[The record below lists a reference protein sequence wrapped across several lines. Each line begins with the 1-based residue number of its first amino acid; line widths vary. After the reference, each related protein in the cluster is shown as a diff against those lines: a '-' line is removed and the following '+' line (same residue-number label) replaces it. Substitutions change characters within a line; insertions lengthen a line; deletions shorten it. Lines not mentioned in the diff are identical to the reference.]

1 MTGLWSAL
9 VTPGLALPAAQPQI
23 EFTTI
28 SAVPGLS
35 RTVSTS
41 ATVLS
46 GVTPHCA
53 SSSHIGRTASRSYKG
68 CIRPPLPFLHSLD
81 ARAEQVETSIPARAA
96 INKSL
101 SNMAIAPTLRYFIL
115 WHCAIKGTTVRAT
128 IRHGN
133 VDVFRELLPP
143 QLLFTGLAAPPS
155 FGLIGC
161 ALPENCVALSRIC
174 QIQRRTEETM
184 RKLYALAVVVL
195 TTLAASGATLISA
208 ATSCPP
214 CPFCR

>member
-35 RTVSTS
+35 RTLSRS

-68 CIRPPLPFLHSLD
+68 CTRPSPAVRPLFRCSRGTGRNIYFCSCRDHQEPIKYGQLVDFKILHIDVEKLD
-81 ARAEQVETSIPARAA
+81 ATR
-96 INKSL
+96 L
-101 SNMAIAPTLRYFIL
+101 
-115 WHCAIKGTTVRAT
+115 GDTVHNGR
-128 IRHGN
+128 
-133 VDVFRELLPP
+133 
-143 QLLFTGLAAPPS
+143 
-155 FGLIGC
+155 
-161 ALPENCVALSRIC
+161 
-174 QIQRRTEETM
+174 
-184 RKLYALAVVVL
+184 
-195 TTLAASGATLISA
+195 
-208 ATSCPP
+208 
-214 CPFCR
+214 

>member
-9 VTPGLALPAAQPQI
+9 VTPGLALPATQPQT

-68 CIRPPLPFLHSLD
+68 CIRPPLPFLHSLH
-81 ARAEQVETSIPARAA
+81 ARAEQVEPSIPARAA

-115 WHCAIKGTTVRAT
+115 WHCAIKGTNIKGTTVRAT
-128 IRHGN
+128 IRDGN
-133 VDVFRELLPP
+133 VDVFRDI
-143 QLLFTGLAAPPS
+143 QPS
-155 FGLIGC
+155 GSLMSRDV
-161 ALPENCVALSRIC
+161 VALT
-174 QIQRRTEETM
+174 QGLWT
-184 RKLYALAVVVL
+184 
-195 TTLAASGATLISA
+195 
-208 ATSCPP
+208 PP
-214 CPFCR
+214 H